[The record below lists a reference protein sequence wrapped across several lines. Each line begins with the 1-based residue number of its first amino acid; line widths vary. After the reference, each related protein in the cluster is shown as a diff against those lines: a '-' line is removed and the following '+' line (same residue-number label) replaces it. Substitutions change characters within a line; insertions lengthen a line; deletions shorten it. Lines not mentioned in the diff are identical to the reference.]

1 MRVAQRPES
10 IVVLL
15 SRRIPQPQVNRLPV
29 DHYIGAEKHV
39 SNTKIKSKQREAG
52 QAQKHHINQQN
63 QPHTHTDRQADK
75 QTAQTN
81 RQTCKLIDTC
91 RRERDRK
98 DD

>member
-39 SNTKIKSKQREAG
+39 SNTKIKSNNAKQD
-52 QAQKHHINQQN
+52 KHKNIISTNRTS
-63 QPHTHTDRQADK
+63 HTRTDRQADK